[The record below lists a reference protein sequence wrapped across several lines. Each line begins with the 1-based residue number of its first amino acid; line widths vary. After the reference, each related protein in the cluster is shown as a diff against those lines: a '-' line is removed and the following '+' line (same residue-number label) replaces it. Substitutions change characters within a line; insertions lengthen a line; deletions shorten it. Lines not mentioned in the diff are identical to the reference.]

1 MKKNNRNTAVDQS
14 KYKIKNVFIK
24 HKLIFAVLVLIMFAA
39 FLCACGAGSR
49 SQNIR
54 ISAGKAQADGAYNKE
69 AAIDYNVS
77 EEKADRPVTAV
88 ETNAA
93 GGCGMGGAAQDGESQ
108 SVQNPLPDSSAKKI
122 IKNASLNL
130 ETLTFE
136 DTLNKITSETE
147 NIGGYI
153 EQSDLYNNSLYPHY
167 YMDSYYD
174 EESADSEARSA
185 NITARVPS
193 DKLDDFIAFLEKD
206 TNEVYKSINI
216 SNVTLQYMDIESRK
230 KSLEVE
236 QDRLW
241 ELMEKAENVDAIV
254 TIEARLSEVRY
265 ELENLTS
272 QLKYYDNQV
281 DYSTVT
287 INLAEVK
294 DYRTR
299 TDAGIATRIS
309 TGFVKTLKNIK
320 RFFTELLIGFVV
332 SIPVII
338 LIAALAAVI
347 IFIVIKF
354 VKKHKK
360 PKNKE
365 KNVNDEK
372 AMDSKESMDAKEKT
386 EK

>member
-1 MKKNNRNTAVDQS
+1 
-14 KYKIKNVFIK
+14 
-24 HKLIFAVLVLIMFAA
+24 
-39 FLCACGAGSR
+39 
-49 SQNIR
+49 
-54 ISAGKAQADGAYNKE
+54 
-69 AAIDYNVS
+69 
-77 EEKADRPVTAV
+77 
-88 ETNAA
+88 
-93 GGCGMGGAAQDGESQ
+93 
-108 SVQNPLPDSSAKKI
+108 
-122 IKNASLNL
+122 
-130 ETLTFE
+130 
-136 DTLNKITSETE
+136 
-147 NIGGYI
+147 
-153 EQSDLYNNSLYPHY
+153 
-167 YMDSYYD
+167 MDSYYD

-365 KNVNDEK
+365 KNVTDEK
-372 AMDSKESMDAKEKT
+372 AIDSKKNMDAKEKT